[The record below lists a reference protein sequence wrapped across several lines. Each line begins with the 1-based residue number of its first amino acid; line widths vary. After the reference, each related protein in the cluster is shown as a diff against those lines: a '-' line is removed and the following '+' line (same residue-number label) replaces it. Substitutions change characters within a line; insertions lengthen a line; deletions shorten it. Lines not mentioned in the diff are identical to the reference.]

1 MKTLKLLLLST
12 LVFLYSC
19 SNEGSNKEPQT
30 EREKVSYSLGVNF
43 AETALGVIPK
53 DSLDTE
59 MLIQGLNDFF
69 TEKDL
74 YINAEECIPIIQ
86 EYIQKLSVAKQEAG
100 AKQMNEWLNDTINA
114 QDIQTIESGLQ
125 YQVIVNGDGSKPVA
139 TDQVSV
145 HYYGTLKDGTKFDS
159 SFDRGE
165 PTTFPVSGVI
175 PGWSEALQLMP
186 VGSKWK
192 LIIPSELAYGEKGA
206 GAIIPP
212 NSDLIFIVELISISN

>member
-19 SNEGSNKEPQT
+19 SNEGTNKEPQT
-30 EREKVSYSLGVNF
+30 EKEKVSYSLGVNF

-114 QDIQTIESGLQ
+114 QDIQTTESGLQ
-125 YQVIVNGDGSKPVA
+125 YQVIMNGDGSKP
-139 TDQVSV
+139 QVLQPPRLPDTM
-145 HYYGTLKDGTKFDS
+145 G
-159 SFDRGE
+159 
-165 PTTFPVSGVI
+165 VSE
-175 PGWSEALQLMP
+175 S
-186 VGSKWK
+186 
-192 LIIPSELAYGEKGA
+192 
-206 GAIIPP
+206 
-212 NSDLIFIVELISISN
+212 